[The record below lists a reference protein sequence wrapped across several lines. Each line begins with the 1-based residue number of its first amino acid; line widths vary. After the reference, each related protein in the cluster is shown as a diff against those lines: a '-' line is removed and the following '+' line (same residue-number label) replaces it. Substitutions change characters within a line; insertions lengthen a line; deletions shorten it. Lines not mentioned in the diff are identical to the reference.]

1 MCTEQNADRISTLD
15 IRAFSSLIH
24 RLGDDHDHD
33 VGDDH
38 DHDAGDDHDYD
49 VGDDHD
55 HDVGDHDHDDV
66 DDEVTAGGWD
76 VLMSFFQGFGLVSKL
91 WCQYLDFIQ

>member
-1 MCTEQNADRISTLD
+1 LLQSIFYITSTLEGAVCTEQNADRISTLD

-38 DHDAGDDHDYD
+38 DHDAGD
-49 VGDDHD
+49 HD
-55 HDVGDHDHDDV
+55 H
-66 DDEVTAGGWD
+66 EKVTAGG
-76 VLMSFFQGFGLVSKL
+76 
-91 WCQYLDFIQ
+91 